1 MVIAFFFFRFGQ
13 SLQGGL
19 LLQHFLLIVFIP
31 CVKKSE
37 LPRVGSAGH
46 RRRMLCS
53 ILFGE
58 KLMPGTTLA
67 GRPSCRSVVF
77 GECGK
82 NFNTVFP
89 SQFTLCDTL

>member
-1 MVIAFFFFRFGQ
+1 LLSLWAILAGWVAFAAFLAHRFY
-13 SLQGGL
+13 SLR
-19 LLQHFLLIVFIP
+19 
-31 CVKKSE
+31 KKPGF
-37 LPRVGSAGH
+37 PRVGSAGH

-58 KLMPGTTLA
+58 KLMPGATLA

-89 SQFTLCDTL
+89 GQFTLRETL